1 MFRKII
7 VSLIFIVSII
17 SAKAQDKDKLIGE
30 WIFKEVYNQG
40 SISPESL
47 AQVNTKLV
55 NKMKIEF
62 IDEENYRAYVLGED
76 VEGKWNTLKK
86 IEVVVIQTPDGPFRM
101 EILKL
106 TNSEMA
112 IRFALGEFL
121 MVRR

>member
-86 IEVVVIQTPDGPFRM
+86 IDGVVIQTPDGPFRM

-106 TNSEMA
+106 TNNEMA

>member
-30 WIFKEVYNQG
+30 WVFKEVYNQG

-86 IEVVVIQTPDGPFRM
+86 IDGVVIQTPDGPFRM

>member
-55 NKMKIEF
+55 NKMRIEF

-86 IEVVVIQTPDGPFRM
+86 IDGVVIQTPDGPFRM

>member
-30 WIFKEVYNQG
+30 WVFKEVYNQG

-55 NKMKIEF
+55 NKMRIEF

-86 IEVVVIQTPDGPFRM
+86 IDGVVIQTPDGPFRM

>member
-30 WIFKEVYNQG
+30 WVFKEVYNQG

-47 AQVNTKLV
+47 AQVNSKLV

-86 IEVVVIQTPDGPFRM
+86 IDGVVIQTPDGPFRM

>member
-30 WIFKEVYNQG
+30 WVFKEVYNQG

-86 IEVVVIQTPDGPFRM
+86 IDGVVIQTPDGPFRM

-106 TNSEMA
+106 TNNEMA